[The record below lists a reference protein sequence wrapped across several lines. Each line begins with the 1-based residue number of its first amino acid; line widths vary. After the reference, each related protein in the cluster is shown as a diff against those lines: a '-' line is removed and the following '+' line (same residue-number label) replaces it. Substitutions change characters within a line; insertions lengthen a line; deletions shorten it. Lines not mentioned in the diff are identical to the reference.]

1 MEDYRFCSF
10 AEALERQRVCDIH
23 ILEATFETADSKIP
37 PSARILDKARA
48 VKKFTRSGS
57 SDLHRV
63 YEPRNLTQLVAT
75 AHYLILDVW
84 WNLARNS
91 NCVRLQHTSCNRGGR
106 NFGSAYS
113 FVMDRLQAIRQ
124 DIVSQSTFE
133 KNSVATIELL
143 RSMVHFYVESMH
155 CITSTANLY
164 HDQQF
169 NTRDARLPTGQ
180 NVCATPLISSWF
192 DLHSH
197 ENALSSCITTALNLC
212 SQLPDELHAS
222 HLETCDELSA
232 NLMLIST
239 ASQLRDLFYE
249 MYVSNVGS
257 CAANQKTAT
266 VASAVKST
274 LMHKTILGANT
285 VNVFRELLSLNAL
298 SSHAKEQK
306 SIEDETNRS
315 QLPASMIA
323 LNCLTSIRQGNSA
336 GAVRSFL
343 PVAISCIGQ
352 SSGGDVS
359 SWRQNLSLSA
369 KLMLAAMLHHMLP
382 ELRLLRCLHCDLS
395 APKNDPLDMVRRLA
409 G

>member
-1 MEDYRFCSF
+1 MKDYGFCSS
-10 AEALERQRVCDIH
+10 AEVLERQRVCDVH

-57 SDLHRV
+57 SDLHKA
-63 YEPRNLTQLVAT
+63 YEPRNLTQLIET
-75 AHYLILDVW
+75 AQYLIADIW
-84 WNLARNS
+84 WNLARNT
-91 NCVRLQHTSCNRGGR
+91 NCVRLQHTSCNRDSH

-143 RSMVHFYVESMH
+143 KLMVHFYVESMH
-155 CITSTANLY
+155 CITSTANLH
-164 HDQQF
+164 HDQQD
-169 NTRDARLPTGQ
+169 NVRDTRFQMGQ
-180 NVCATPLISSWF
+180 SVRPLISSWF

-197 ENALSSCITTALNLC
+197 ENALSSCITAALSLC
-212 SQLPDELHAS
+212 SQIPIELQDLHF
-222 HLETCDELSA
+222 ETSDELSA
-232 NLMLIST
+232 NLILLSV

-257 CAANQKTAT
+257 CAAEQKTA
-266 VASAVKST
+266 AAISAMKST
-274 LMHKTILGANT
+274 LMHKTNFGSNAVNIL
-285 VNVFRELLSLNAL
+285 REFLSLYPL
-298 SSHAKEQK
+298 SSHAKEQQCIK
-306 SIEDETNRS
+306 DDLHPSH
-315 QLPASMIA
+315 LPASTIA

-343 PVAISCIGQ
+343 PAAASFSER
-352 SSGGDVS
+352 SS
-359 SWRQNLSLSA
+359 RKHLLSLKT

-382 ELRLLRCLHCDLS
+382 ELRLLRCLQCDLS
-395 APKNDPLDMVRRLA
+395 APKNDPLNMVRNKAALA
-409 G
+409 